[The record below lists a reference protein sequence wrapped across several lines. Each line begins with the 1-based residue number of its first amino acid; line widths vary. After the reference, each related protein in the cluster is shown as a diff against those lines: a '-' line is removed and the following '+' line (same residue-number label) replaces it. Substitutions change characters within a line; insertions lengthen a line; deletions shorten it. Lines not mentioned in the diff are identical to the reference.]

1 MIIDLRYHVVTLVAV
16 FLALGLGIILGIN
29 LGKSVNLD
37 MDTQIT
43 RLEQTY
49 QKIREDQKTL
59 RAELDS
65 KENMLETADQF
76 QQAIMPNLI
85 LNRLLGKRIAV
96 IRTNDAIDFKYTQK
110 LADLLRQSGAE
121 VTSVTTFLKP
131 LDLENPESKTEIVN
145 AFALNDQNEKNL
157 PLEVAKKIMATVING
172 QNNAELLFLQNK
184 EDVKL
189 WGDYNKGY
197 VDTII
202 FFGGG
207 TAAENDRQKEID
219 QPLLEAVRKMDVTV
233 IGVEPG
239 FATQSYMR
247 LYQSKLQ
254 GTVDNI
260 DSAPGE
266 MTLVYM
272 LASGKKG
279 HYGIKDT
286 ARRLIPEFK
295 LNY

>member
-29 LGKSVNLD
+29 LGKSVNLE

-65 KENMLETADQF
+65 KESMLETADQF

-85 LNRLLGKRIAV
+85 LNRLLGKRIAI
-96 IRTNDAIDFKYTQK
+96 IRTNDAIDFKYTEK
-110 LADLLRQSGAE
+110 LVDLLRQAGAE

-131 LDLENPESKTEIVN
+131 LDLGNPEIKTEIVD
-145 AFALNDQNEKNL
+145 AFALKGQDEKNL
-157 PLEVAKKIMATVING
+157 PLEVAKKILTTVING
-172 QNNAELLFLQNK
+172 QNNTELLFLQNK

-202 FFGGG
+202 FSGGG
-207 TAAENDRQKEID
+207 TTVENDRQKEID
-219 QPLLEAVRKMDVTV
+219 QPLIDAVRKMDVTV

>member
-29 LGKSVNLD
+29 LGKSVNLE

-65 KENMLETADQF
+65 KESMLETADQF

-85 LNRLLGKRIAV
+85 LNRLLGKRIAI
-96 IRTNDAIDFKYTQK
+96 IRTNDAIDFKYTEK
-110 LADLLRQSGAE
+110 LVDLLRQAGAE

-131 LDLENPESKTEIVN
+131 LELGNPEIKTEIVD
-145 AFALNDQNEKNL
+145 AFALKGQDEKNL
-157 PLEVAKKIMATVING
+157 PLEVAKKILTTVING
-172 QNNAELLFLQNK
+172 QNNTELLFLQNK

-207 TAAENDRQKEID
+207 TTVENDRQKEID
-219 QPLLEAVRKMDVTV
+219 QPLIDAVRKMDVTV

>member
-1 MIIDLRYHVVTLVAV
+1 VAV

-29 LGKSVNLD
+29 LGKSVNLE

-65 KENMLETADQF
+65 KESMLETADQF

-85 LNRLLGKRIAV
+85 LNRLLGKRIAI
-96 IRTNDAIDFKYTQK
+96 IRTNDAIDFKYTEK
-110 LADLLRQSGAE
+110 LVDLLRQAGAE

-131 LDLENPESKTEIVN
+131 LDLGNPEIKTEIVD
-145 AFALNDQNEKNL
+145 AFALKGQDEKNL
-157 PLEVAKKIMATVING
+157 PLEVAKKILTTVING
-172 QNNAELLFLQNK
+172 QNNTELLFLQNK

-207 TAAENDRQKEID
+207 TTVENDRQKEID
-219 QPLLEAVRKMDVTV
+219 QPLIDTVRKMDVTI

-254 GTVDNI
+254 GTIDNI

-286 ARRLIPEFK
+286 ARRLIPDFK

>member
-29 LGKSVNLD
+29 LGKSVNLEVD
-37 MDTQIT
+37 DQIT

-59 RAELDS
+59 QAELQS
-65 KENMLETADQF
+65 KNSMLETADQF
-76 QQAIMPNLI
+76 QQAILPNLI
-85 LNRLLGKRIAV
+85 LNRLLGKRIAI
-96 IRTNDAIDFKYTQK
+96 IRTNDSIDFKYTK
-110 LADLLRQSGAE
+110 SLVDLLRQAGAE

-131 LDLENPESKTEIVN
+131 LDLENAKTKTEIIE
-145 AFALNDQNEKNL
+145 AFALSDQMEKNL
-157 PLEVAKKIMATVING
+157 PLEVSKKILTTIING
-172 QNNAELLFLQNK
+172 QNNMELLFLQNK

-202 FFGGG
+202 FFGGSN
-207 TAAENDRQKEID
+207 TVENDWQKEID
-219 QPLLEAVRKMDVTV
+219 QPLMDAARKLDVTV
-233 IGVEPG
+233 IGVEPS

-247 LYQSKLQ
+247 LYQSKIQ

-260 DSAPGE
+260 EAAPGE

-279 HYGIKDT
+279 HFGIKDT
-286 ARRLIPEFK
+286 ARRLIPDFK

>member
-29 LGKSVNLD
+29 LGKSVNLE

-49 QKIREDQKTL
+49 QKIREDQKSL

-65 KENMLETADQF
+65 KESMLETADQF

-85 LNRLLGKRIAV
+85 INRLLGRRIAI
-96 IRTNDAIDFKYTQK
+96 IRTNDSIDFKYTKK
-110 LADLLRQSGAE
+110 LVDVLRQAGAE

-131 LDLENPESKTEIVN
+131 LDLENPAAKAEIIE
-145 AFALNDQNEKNL
+145 AFALSDPGEKNL
-157 PLEVAKKIMATVING
+157 QSEIAKKILTTIIDG

-184 EDVKL
+184 DDVKL

-207 TAAENDRQKEID
+207 TAVENDRQKEID
-219 QPLLEAVRKMDVTV
+219 QPLIDIVRKMDVTV

-239 FATQSYMR
+239 FANQSYMR

-286 ARRLIPEFK
+286 ARRLIPDFK

>member
-29 LGKSVNLD
+29 LGKSVNLE

-65 KENMLETADQF
+65 KESMLETADQF

-85 LNRLLGKRIAV
+85 LNRLLGKRIAI
-96 IRTNDAIDFKYTQK
+96 IRTNDAIDFKYTEK
-110 LADLLRQSGAE
+110 LVDLLRQAGAE

-131 LDLENPESKTEIVN
+131 LDLGNPEIKTEIVD
-145 AFALNDQNEKNL
+145 AFALKGQDEKNL
-157 PLEVAKKIMATVING
+157 PLEVAKKILTTVING
-172 QNNAELLFLQNK
+172 QNNTELLFLQNK

-207 TAAENDRQKEID
+207 TTVENDRQKEID
-219 QPLLEAVRKMDVTV
+219 QPLIDAVRKMDVTV